1 MGSEDEA
8 LQREVR
14 RILTAPDRESEN
26 PFNPKCQHLI
36 PAQHLVST
44 PKRRG
49 RESPEPPESQ
59 KLRVKGRC
67 DPSEMDKSGG
77 RGISQP
83 TTATKATRLSM
94 RLNPKEVDPGLL
106 LVRKTLSLRER
117 REGIKGA
124 VKEQIAKESQ
134 QNEDLVIPGLDLL
147 GA

>member
-1 MGSEDEA
+1 MKSFGEN
-8 LQREVR
+8 VR
-14 RILTAPDRESEN
+14 RILTASDRESKN
-26 PFNPKCQHLI
+26 PFNHRRQHLI
-36 PAQHLVST
+36 PAQHLA
-44 PKRRG
+44 PLLRRRG
-49 RESPEPPESQ
+49 RESPEFLESQ

-83 TTATKATRLSM
+83 ITATKAT

-117 REGIKGA
+117 REGIERA
-124 VKEQIAKESQ
+124 IKEQTAKESR